1 MKKPSKK
8 INKKYEKQST
18 INCKIDKNDIII
30 DKNINNNSTNF
41 SNYTNQ
47 NSNLVLENTFL
58 QNVKSGKNNS
68 KNKKIKIVNALN
80 NYRKKITVRS
90 KRSLDKKPNYVGF
103 KKQIP
108 LSKRLY
114 RHPNLSYEEQQK
126 QKNHAFQDEGIIINF
141 ESTVNKR
148 ILDMFDSLQSKT
160 TIKPLLKELN
170 KHSYVPVSSNN
181 NEYFEMQKNLK
192 NHTDNNTENDKKHF
206 IKIQKSNDIKINKN
220 MLNETTKDMNISQ
233 SLIKQQN
240 RKNYINI
247 QDHQKDVNNT
257 TSSDILEYD
266 PNKIPYVEVPDYSD
280 IREESLDEKDRQM
293 KEGKTDFI
301 DPEISTNHDNS
312 EENVK
317 KLLKGSRQNLIKK
330 NDSNFTNFKMYRNI
344 KKMDNNNE
352 NKPDMADKPERSND
366 FKDSFERLKS
376 DKFEENKEERLL
388 KNLNELRNNKDN
400 LNNSNIDKESE
411 ENSQENHEPR
421 EDPRE
426 TQEDTR
432 SQSGPIIFDINEYRK
447 PFDLDEFLK
456 DDPIMKKLKL
466 LEKETRTKYGQNGK
480 QVSADFNESESDN
493 AFREQ
498 ANGQRN
504 SAEVQ
509 DTFDDLSKSH
519 RSSDFA
525 DSIFAKVDKI
535 KDKQNRKDRK
545 IKKKIKNRE
554 DSNEEN
560 SDEDFLRFIF
570 KKDKK
575 NNPLPGFENEE
586 KFLSRYFTEDVIR
599 NLQEDIEKDSK
610 RKDKF
615 RKEDMYE
622 ALSAILRKKNQVSRL
637 NKDIDKRI
645 ETGNEPMLEYKNFW
659 SLEYKSPRVDM
670 EAQERR
676 K

>member
-18 INCKIDKNDIII
+18 INCKIDKNDIVI

-126 QKNHAFQDEGIIINF
+126 QKNHAFQNEGIIINF

-220 MLNETTKDMNISQ
+220 MLNETIKDMNISQ

-301 DPEISTNHDNS
+301 DSEISTNHDNS

-426 TQEDTR
+426 TQEDTG

-519 RSSDFA
+519 RSNDFA
-525 DSIFAKVDKI
+525 DSNFAKVDKI

-622 ALSAILRKKNQVSRL
+622 ALSAILRKKSQVSRL

-645 ETGNEPMLEYKNFW
+645 EAGNEPMLEYKNFW
-659 SLEYKSPRVDM
+659 SLEYKSPRIDM